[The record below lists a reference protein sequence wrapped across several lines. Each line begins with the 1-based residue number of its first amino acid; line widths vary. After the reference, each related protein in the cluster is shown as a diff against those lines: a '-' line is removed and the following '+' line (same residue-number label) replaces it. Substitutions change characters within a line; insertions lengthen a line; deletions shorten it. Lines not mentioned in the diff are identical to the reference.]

1 MMTVLTEEIIIRGTK
16 LRVLKK
22 GSGSS
27 LIYLH
32 GYNYDIEWHDVLEE
46 LSKNYTVYRI
56 DHPGFNYS
64 EENDGID
71 TVQDLA
77 FFYLDI
83 IDKFQLKDITL
94 MGSSLGGWLAMEIG
108 VIVPD
113 KIAKLILID
122 AYGIRAEGVKLPNL
136 FRMSQK
142 AIVSNLFFDN
152 SLQDEIL
159 KKYTSK
165 TEFEKI
171 VLNNNVTTAHLGWNP
186 NMHNPKLPQLM
197 HRLSMPTLLVWGK
210 EDKLLPGAY
219 AKKLHEL
226 LPHSILKIISDAAHL
241 PHIEKPREF
250 IKNLENFLELGER

>member
-1 MMTVLTEEIIIRGTK
+1 MMTVLTEEVMIRGTK

-22 GSGSS
+22 GSGSP

-64 EENDGID
+64 DENDGID

-83 IDKFQLKDITL
+83 IEKLQLKDITL

-108 VIVPD
+108 VIAPD

-142 AIVSNLFFDN
+142 TIVSNLFLDN

-159 KKYTSK
+159 KKYTS
-165 TEFEKI
+165 TPEFEKI
-171 VLNNNVTTAHLGWNP
+171 VLNNNVTTAHFGWNP
-186 NMHNPKLPQLM
+186 YMHNPKLLQLM
-197 HRLSMPTLLVWGK
+197 HRLTMPVLLIWGK
-210 EDKLLPGAY
+210 EDKLLPVAY
-219 AKKLHEL
+219 AEKLHEL

-241 PHIEKPREF
+241 PHIERPNEF
-250 IKNLENFLELGER
+250 IKNLENFLG